1 MSKIP
6 SLVDA
11 LFCKYCIACGDTLPL
26 FYEDIFCCDCRK
38 TVKKLSDNDC
48 VLAHIIK
55 VKSLYVY
62 DGALRR
68 ALINLKYNNNATAG
82 RYIAREMA
90 KLIQNDK
97 EFMSVDY
104 VINVPNG
111 NYVTNRLYNQSMLL
125 AKCIAKN
132 CKLEYFPDALKKKRG
147 IKSQSKCKTRLERKE
162 NIKTAFYVPKGVDL
176 KGKSF
181 LIIDDILTTGS
192 TLNACAEALEKAGA
206 EKIYAATAAKVL
218 SSIKPIKIKLLDADI
233 VFTKKPTVHYK
244 LKNVN
249 AHNINGKT

>member
-1 MSKIP
+1 MSRLP
-6 SLVDA
+6 SLPDV
-11 LFCKYCIACGDTLPL
+11 LFCRQCIACGEILPL
-26 FYEDIFCCDCRK
+26 FYDDEFCCDCRK
-38 TVKKLSDNDC
+38 SVKKLTDNEL
-48 VLAHIIK
+48 VLTHIIK
-55 VKSLYVY
+55 AKSLFIY
-62 DGALRR
+62 DGALRQ
-68 ALINLKYNNNATAG
+68 ALINLKYNNNAKSG
-82 RYIAREMA
+82 RYIAKEMA
-90 KLIQNDK
+90 KLIQKDK

-111 NYVTNRLYNQSMLL
+111 KYTTNRLYNQSMFL
-125 AKCIAKN
+125 AKDIAKR
-132 CKLEYFPDALKKKRG
+132 CKLKYFPDALKKKRG

-162 NIKTAFYVPKGVDL
+162 NIKTAFYVPKGLDL

-206 EKIYAATAAKVL
+206 GKIYAATAARAL

-244 LKNVN
+244 FKNVN